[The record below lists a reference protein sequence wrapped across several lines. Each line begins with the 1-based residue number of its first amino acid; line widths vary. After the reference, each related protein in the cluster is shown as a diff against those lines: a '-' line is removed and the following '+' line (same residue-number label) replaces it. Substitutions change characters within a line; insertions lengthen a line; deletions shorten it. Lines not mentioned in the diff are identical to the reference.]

1 LETIRLIIAIA
12 TQHKWKIFQIDV
24 KLAFLNGFL
33 EGEVYIEQPMGYEVK
48 GHKDKVLKLNKAL
61 YELKQTPRTWYS
73 RINSYFLNNGFVK
86 CPHEYDIYVNIIES
100 GDTFIVYLYVDDLI
114 FIGNNPKMFRYFK

>member
-1 LETIRLIIAIA
+1 
-12 TQHKWKIFQIDV
+12 
-24 KLAFLNGFL
+24 
-33 EGEVYIEQPMGYEVK
+33 MGYEVK

-114 FIGNNPKMFRYFK
+114 FIGNNPKMFGYFK